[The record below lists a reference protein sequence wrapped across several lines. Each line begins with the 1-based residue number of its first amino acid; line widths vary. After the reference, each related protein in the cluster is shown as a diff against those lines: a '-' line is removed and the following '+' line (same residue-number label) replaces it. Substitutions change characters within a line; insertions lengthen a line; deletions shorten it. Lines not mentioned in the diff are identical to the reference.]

1 MILRRIFFA
10 LAVLAGLCASQLPE
24 FAQQYRQ
31 RLGGAID
38 ELARIVADFDR
49 EAQGHGLTREAAIAR
64 LKTNADP
71 LASGRGLAMAET
83 TARMDRLSWQRDV
96 MNRATPLRGLAV
108 ALTDLDPAVAR
119 GAMQDYE
126 PALPLT
132 TEGLLSALVGF
143 LGFYAFGRFFT
154 VLRDARRKKAASRRA

>member
-1 MILRRIFFA
+1 MILRRLFFA

-38 ELARIVADFDR
+38 ELSRIVADFDR
-49 EAQGHGLTREAAIAR
+49 EAASHGLARDTALAR

-71 LASGRGLAMAET
+71 LAAGRAVAVAET
-83 TARMDRLSWQRDV
+83 AARLDRLSWQRDA
-96 MNRATPLRGLAV
+96 MTRATPLRGLAV
-108 ALTDLDPAVAR
+108 ALTELDPTVAR

-132 TEGLLSALVGF
+132 TEGLLAALVGF
-143 LGFYAFGRFFT
+143 LAFYGFGRFFT
-154 VLRDARRKKAASRRA
+154 ALRDARRKRARA